1 MFAGLFSRFTKPH
14 VSSFDRLLKEQ
25 LDLLEAS
32 ALRPSFS
39 NSESKVYLR
48 AVDLNEFQS
57 FTVLITGCLNINTIS
72 GCTLTF
78 LSGEKS
84 LSRQSDSEI
93 VKGDYSQNL
102 KIGITSFDIDRDEE
116 LIEFI
121 KNNTLTG
128 LTLETRTGKIV
139 KEEVRFD
146 FPSVYMDDLLD
157 SLDFK
162 DPSDEE
168 LIFEEVMGDELE
180 VESEEE

>member
-1 MFAGLFSRFTKPH
+1 MFAGLFLRLIKSS

-25 LDLLEAS
+25 LDLLDQS

-78 LSGEKS
+78 LAGENS

-102 KIGITSFDIDRDEE
+102 NIGMTSFDIDRDEE

-121 KNNTLTG
+121 KKNTLTG
-128 LTLETRTGKIV
+128 LTMETRTGKIV
-139 KEEVRFD
+139 KEALRFD
-146 FPSVYMDDLLD
+146 FPTVYMEDLLD
-157 SLDFK
+157 SLEYK

-168 LIFEEVMGDELE
+168 LIFEEVMADELE